1 VCLGKIL
8 HLHLIRY
15 EERTYH
21 VETNAM
27 QLIHRNTF
35 EVEAFMKQEV
45 VNLLKQHGEEL
56 MAITDYDLEL
66 LLLFESDRT
75 LLILVSTY
83 FG

>member
-1 VCLGKIL
+1 MKIVL
-8 HLHLIRY
+8 Y
-15 EERTYH
+15 D
-21 VETNAM
+21 VEINAM

-56 MAITDYDLEL
+56 MTITDYDLEL